1 MHKKN
6 KIAFLLLVLF
16 GIVAIG
22 LVWFYSNRIAV
33 LNPQGMI
40 GEKQRDLLVTS
51 TLLML
56 IVVIPALVLPFG
68 IVWKYRASNKRA
80 KYTPNWDY
88 HWVLESIWWGVP
100 LVIILVLGVITW
112 RSCHELDPFKPLDSE
127 KQPVRIQAVALQWKW
142 LFIYPDYQIATVNF
156 IQFPEQTPIN
166 FEITADAPMNS
177 FWIPELGGQVYA
189 MSGMRSKLHLIAN
202 GPGIYQGAS
211 ANFSGKGF
219 AGMRFTAKSSS
230 REEFDQ
236 WVASVK
242 QSSNLLS
249 LDQYKKLVSPSEYQP
264 IALYNLGDSGLFDW
278 IIMKYMMPMEQG
290 TDHVVPAY

>member
-1 MHKKN
+1 MHRKN
-6 KIAFLLLVLF
+6 KIGFFLLVLF
-16 GIVAIG
+16 GIVAVG
-22 LVWFYSNRIAV
+22 LVWLYSDRIAV
-33 LNPQGMI
+33 LNPQGII
-40 GEKQRDLLVTS
+40 GEKQRDLLMTS

-56 IVVIPALVLPFG
+56 IVVIPALVLPFA
-68 IVWKYRASNKRA
+68 IVWKYRASNKKA

-88 HWVLESIWWGVP
+88 HWLIESIWWGVP

-127 KQPVRIQAVALQWKW
+127 KKPVRIQAVALQWKW

-202 GPGIYQGAS
+202 GPGTYRGVS
-211 ANFSGKGF
+211 ANFSGRGF
-219 AGMRFTAKSSS
+219 AGMSFTAKSSS
-230 REEFDQ
+230 QEEFDQ
-236 WVASVK
+236 WIASVK

-249 LDQYKKLVSPSEYQP
+249 LDQYKQLVRPSEYQS
-264 IALYNLGDSGLFDW
+264 AATYTLADSKLFDW

-290 TDHVVPAY
+290 TEHVVPAS